1 MFLQLVPKFVYVLVE
16 YLSCVSILTTF
27 KERDLSPVTDK
38 LWRKFYE
45 KQFGVES
52 ANAEIKVMRQKKRT
66 IKWKHLYQVGF
77 F

>member
-1 MFLQLVPKFVYVLVE
+1 MSQ
-16 YLSCVSILTTF
+16 ILKNF
-27 KERDLSPVTDK
+27 QERDLSPVTDK

-66 IKWKHLYQVGF
+66 IKWKQLYQVGF